1 MACGEC
7 VIPPLGY
14 PGCYPPAIPTDVG
27 RRIVR
32 VSVPGLQGP
41 PGETGALG
49 YSTRTCASL
58 GALSAA
64 VEKSGIALDTLTEEG
79 SYVVT
84 GATGLPADFTA
95 DPVFVTVTKAGTAT
109 VQMVGGVQGAE
120 YKLFARTAA
129 DGAYGEF
136 AQIGAKTDLTDYAK
150 KSEVATQI
158 SEAVNPVKTT
168 AEAAQAK
175 ANENAGKITALG
187 ATVGE
192 HTTKL
197 TSLESQVQT
206 NTAAIQKNAGD
217 ITTINV
223 TLEELQATDIV
234 LSGDFSDPHKQLV
247 NLVDNTNFQIS
258 GSNIQNGSSSYNKN
272 SGTSYGYIKL
282 TTKEQCTLSVTGYVS
297 SESNSD
303 FGGVYVGS
311 KIYKPTQSQAKNG
324 TADSTGT
331 YLIRQS
337 GSNSSKEYTMTLTAN
352 TTYYLNFFYVKDS
365 SSNSNSDQI
374 FVSKIQ
380 YRAVV

>member
-1 MACGEC
+1 MAE
-7 VIPPLGY
+7 ISKSLES
-14 PGCYPPAIPTDVG
+14 
-27 RRIVR
+27 R
-32 VSVPGLQGP
+32 VSEFAARTGQEIKKVRGEIATSNTAAEALTQRVAANEGAITNLQSEVAKKVEIDDAQASATKTYSSQKVDSQITAAKQSVKNDLLGGA
-41 PGETGALG
+41 GEAYDTLKELADALVTNKDAITALQQIAQG
-49 YSTRTCASL
+49 HVQFDKAQSL
-58 GALSAA
+58 NDEQKKQARANIGALSAA

-84 GATGLPADFTA
+84 GATGLPADFTS

-158 SEAVNPVKTT
+158 SEAVNPVKAT

-175 ANENAGKITALG
+175 ANENAGKITALE

-217 ITTINV
+217 ITTINANIGAK
-223 TLEELQATDIV
+223 Q
-234 LSGDFSDPHKQLV
+234 DFVAAFEAAL
-247 NLVDNTNFQIS
+247 
-258 GSNIQNGSSSYNKN
+258 
-272 SGTSYGYIKL
+272 
-282 TTKEQCTLSVTGYVS
+282 
-297 SESNSD
+297 
-303 FGGVYVGS
+303 
-311 KIYKPTQSQAKNG
+311 A
-324 TADSTGT
+324 
-331 YLIRQS
+331 
-337 GSNSSKEYTMTLTAN
+337 
-352 TTYYLNFFYVKDS
+352 
-365 SSNSNSDQI
+365 
-374 FVSKIQ
+374 
-380 YRAVV
+380 

>member
-1 MACGEC
+1 MAE
-7 VIPPLGY
+7 ISKSLES
-14 PGCYPPAIPTDVG
+14 
-27 RRIVR
+27 R
-32 VSVPGLQGP
+32 VSEFAARTGQEIKKVRGEIVTGNTAAEALTQRVAANEGAITNLQSEVAQKVEIDDAQASATKTYSSQKVDSQITAAKQSVKNDLLGGA
-41 PGETGALG
+41 GEAYDTLKELADALVTNKDAITALQQIAQG
-49 YSTRTCASL
+49 HVQFDKAQSL
-58 GALSAA
+58 NDEQKKQARANIGALSAA

-84 GATGLPADFTA
+84 GATGLPADFTS

-158 SEAVNPVKTT
+158 SEAVNPVKAT

-175 ANENAGKITALG
+175 ANENAGKITALE

-217 ITTINV
+217 ITTINANIG
-223 TLEELQATDIV
+223 TKQ
-234 LSGDFSDPHKQLV
+234 DFVAAFEAAL
-247 NLVDNTNFQIS
+247 
-258 GSNIQNGSSSYNKN
+258 
-272 SGTSYGYIKL
+272 
-282 TTKEQCTLSVTGYVS
+282 
-297 SESNSD
+297 
-303 FGGVYVGS
+303 
-311 KIYKPTQSQAKNG
+311 A
-324 TADSTGT
+324 
-331 YLIRQS
+331 
-337 GSNSSKEYTMTLTAN
+337 
-352 TTYYLNFFYVKDS
+352 
-365 SSNSNSDQI
+365 
-374 FVSKIQ
+374 
-380 YRAVV
+380 

>member
-1 MACGEC
+1 MAE
-7 VIPPLGY
+7 ISKSLES
-14 PGCYPPAIPTDVG
+14 
-27 RRIVR
+27 R
-32 VSVPGLQGP
+32 VSEFAARTGQEIKKVRGEIATGNTAAEALTQRVAANEGAITALQGEVAKKVEIDDAQASGTKTYSSQKVEAKITAAKQSVKDDLLGGA
-41 PGETGALG
+41 GEAYDTLKELADALVTNKDAITALQQIAQG
-49 YSTRTCASL
+49 HVQFDKAQSL
-58 GALSAA
+58 NDEQKKQARANIGALSAA

-84 GATGLPADFTA
+84 GATGLPADFTS

-158 SEAVNPVKTT
+158 SEAVNPVKAT

-175 ANENAGKITALG
+175 ANENAGKITALE

-217 ITTINV
+217 ITTINANIG
-223 TLEELQATDIV
+223 TKQ
-234 LSGDFSDPHKQLV
+234 DFVAAFEAAL
-247 NLVDNTNFQIS
+247 
-258 GSNIQNGSSSYNKN
+258 
-272 SGTSYGYIKL
+272 
-282 TTKEQCTLSVTGYVS
+282 
-297 SESNSD
+297 
-303 FGGVYVGS
+303 
-311 KIYKPTQSQAKNG
+311 A
-324 TADSTGT
+324 
-331 YLIRQS
+331 
-337 GSNSSKEYTMTLTAN
+337 
-352 TTYYLNFFYVKDS
+352 
-365 SSNSNSDQI
+365 
-374 FVSKIQ
+374 
-380 YRAVV
+380 

>member
-1 MACGEC
+1 MAE
-7 VIPPLGY
+7 ISKSLES
-14 PGCYPPAIPTDVG
+14 
-27 RRIVR
+27 R
-32 VSVPGLQGP
+32 VSEFAARTGQEIKKVRGEIATSNTAAEALTQRVAANEGAITNLQSEVAKKVEIDDAQASATKTYSSQKVDSQITAAKQSVKNDLLGGA
-41 PGETGALG
+41 GEAYDTLKELADALVTNKDAITALQQIAQG
-49 YSTRTCASL
+49 HVQFDKAQALNDDQKKQARANI

-129 DGAYGEF
+129 DGAFGEF

-175 ANENAGKITALG
+175 ANENAGKITALE

-206 NTAAIQKNAGD
+206 NTAAIQKSAGD
-217 ITTINV
+217 ITTINANIG
-223 TLEELQATDIV
+223 TKQ
-234 LSGDFSDPHKQLV
+234 DFVAAFEAAL
-247 NLVDNTNFQIS
+247 
-258 GSNIQNGSSSYNKN
+258 
-272 SGTSYGYIKL
+272 
-282 TTKEQCTLSVTGYVS
+282 
-297 SESNSD
+297 
-303 FGGVYVGS
+303 
-311 KIYKPTQSQAKNG
+311 A
-324 TADSTGT
+324 
-331 YLIRQS
+331 
-337 GSNSSKEYTMTLTAN
+337 
-352 TTYYLNFFYVKDS
+352 
-365 SSNSNSDQI
+365 
-374 FVSKIQ
+374 
-380 YRAVV
+380 

>member
-1 MACGEC
+1 MAE
-7 VIPPLGY
+7 ISKSLES
-14 PGCYPPAIPTDVG
+14 
-27 RRIVR
+27 R
-32 VSVPGLQGP
+32 VSEFAARTGQEIKKVRGEIATSNTAAEALTQRVAANEGAITALQGEVAKKVEIDDAQASGTKTYSSQKVEAKITAAKQSVKDDLLGGA
-41 PGETGALG
+41 GEAYDTLKELADALVTNKDAITALQQIAQG
-49 YSTRTCASL
+49 HVQFDKAQSL
-58 GALSAA
+58 NDEQKKQARANIGALSAA

-95 DPVFVTVTKAGTAT
+95 DPVFVTVTKAVTAT

-129 DGAYGEF
+129 DGAFGEF

-175 ANENAGKITALG
+175 ANENAGKITALE

-217 ITTINV
+217 ITTINANIGAK
-223 TLEELQATDIV
+223 Q
-234 LSGDFSDPHKQLV
+234 DFVAAFEAAL
-247 NLVDNTNFQIS
+247 
-258 GSNIQNGSSSYNKN
+258 
-272 SGTSYGYIKL
+272 
-282 TTKEQCTLSVTGYVS
+282 
-297 SESNSD
+297 
-303 FGGVYVGS
+303 
-311 KIYKPTQSQAKNG
+311 A
-324 TADSTGT
+324 
-331 YLIRQS
+331 
-337 GSNSSKEYTMTLTAN
+337 
-352 TTYYLNFFYVKDS
+352 
-365 SSNSNSDQI
+365 
-374 FVSKIQ
+374 
-380 YRAVV
+380 

>member
-1 MACGEC
+1 MAE
-7 VIPPLGY
+7 ISKSLES
-14 PGCYPPAIPTDVG
+14 
-27 RRIVR
+27 R
-32 VSVPGLQGP
+32 VSEFAARTGQEIKKVRGEIATSNTAAEALTQRVAANEGAITALQGEVAKKVEIDDAQASGTKTYSSQKVEAKITAAKQSVKDDLLGGA
-41 PGETGALG
+41 GEAYDTLKELADALVTNKDAITALQQIAQG
-49 YSTRTCASL
+49 HVQFDKAQSL
-58 GALSAA
+58 NDEQKKQARANIGALSAA

-84 GATGLPADFTA
+84 GATGLPADFTS

-158 SEAVNPVKTT
+158 SEAVNPVKAN

-175 ANENAGKITALG
+175 ANENAGKITALE

-217 ITTINV
+217 ITTINANIG
-223 TLEELQATDIV
+223 TKQ
-234 LSGDFSDPHKQLV
+234 DFVAAFEAAL
-247 NLVDNTNFQIS
+247 
-258 GSNIQNGSSSYNKN
+258 
-272 SGTSYGYIKL
+272 
-282 TTKEQCTLSVTGYVS
+282 
-297 SESNSD
+297 
-303 FGGVYVGS
+303 
-311 KIYKPTQSQAKNG
+311 A
-324 TADSTGT
+324 
-331 YLIRQS
+331 
-337 GSNSSKEYTMTLTAN
+337 
-352 TTYYLNFFYVKDS
+352 
-365 SSNSNSDQI
+365 
-374 FVSKIQ
+374 
-380 YRAVV
+380 

>member
-1 MACGEC
+1 MAE
-7 VIPPLGY
+7 ISKSLES
-14 PGCYPPAIPTDVG
+14 
-27 RRIVR
+27 R
-32 VSVPGLQGP
+32 VSEFAARTGQEIKKVRGEIATSNTAAEALTQRVAANEGAITALQGEVAKKVEIDDAQASATKTYSSQKVDSQITAAKQAVKDDLLGGA
-41 PGETGALG
+41 GEAYDTLKELADALVTNKDAITALQQIAQG
-49 YSTRTCASL
+49 HVQFDKAQSL
-58 GALSAA
+58 TDEQKKQARANIGALSAA
-64 VEKSGIALDTLTEEG
+64 VEKSGVALDTLTEEG

-175 ANENAGKITALG
+175 ANENAGKITALE

-217 ITTINV
+217 ITTINANIG
-223 TLEELQATDIV
+223 TKQ
-234 LSGDFSDPHKQLV
+234 DFVAAFEAAL
-247 NLVDNTNFQIS
+247 
-258 GSNIQNGSSSYNKN
+258 
-272 SGTSYGYIKL
+272 
-282 TTKEQCTLSVTGYVS
+282 
-297 SESNSD
+297 
-303 FGGVYVGS
+303 
-311 KIYKPTQSQAKNG
+311 A
-324 TADSTGT
+324 
-331 YLIRQS
+331 
-337 GSNSSKEYTMTLTAN
+337 
-352 TTYYLNFFYVKDS
+352 
-365 SSNSNSDQI
+365 
-374 FVSKIQ
+374 
-380 YRAVV
+380 

>member
-1 MACGEC
+1 MAE
-7 VIPPLGY
+7 ISKSLES
-14 PGCYPPAIPTDVG
+14 
-27 RRIVR
+27 R
-32 VSVPGLQGP
+32 VSEFAARTGQEIKKVRGEIATSNTAAEALTQRVAANEGAITALQGEVAKKVEIDDAQASGTKTYSSQKVEAKITAAKQSVKDDLLGGA
-41 PGETGALG
+41 GEAYDTLKELADALVTNKDAITALQQIAQG
-49 YSTRTCASL
+49 HVQFDKAQSL
-58 GALSAA
+58 NDEQKKQARANIGALSAA

-84 GATGLPADFTA
+84 GATGLPADFTS

-158 SEAVNPVKTT
+158 SEAVNPVKAT

-175 ANENAGKITALG
+175 ANENAGKIMALE

-217 ITTINV
+217 ITTINANIG
-223 TLEELQATDIV
+223 TKQ
-234 LSGDFSDPHKQLV
+234 DFVAAFEAAL
-247 NLVDNTNFQIS
+247 
-258 GSNIQNGSSSYNKN
+258 
-272 SGTSYGYIKL
+272 
-282 TTKEQCTLSVTGYVS
+282 
-297 SESNSD
+297 
-303 FGGVYVGS
+303 
-311 KIYKPTQSQAKNG
+311 A
-324 TADSTGT
+324 
-331 YLIRQS
+331 
-337 GSNSSKEYTMTLTAN
+337 
-352 TTYYLNFFYVKDS
+352 
-365 SSNSNSDQI
+365 
-374 FVSKIQ
+374 
-380 YRAVV
+380 

>member
-1 MACGEC
+1 MAE
-7 VIPPLGY
+7 ISKSLES
-14 PGCYPPAIPTDVG
+14 
-27 RRIVR
+27 R
-32 VSVPGLQGP
+32 VSEFAARTGKEIKKVRGEIATSNTAAEALTQRVAANEGAITNLQSEVAKKVEIDDAQASATKTYSSQKVDSQITAAKQSVKNDLLGGA
-41 PGETGALG
+41 GEAYDTLKELADALVTNKDAITALQQIAQG
-49 YSTRTCASL
+49 HVQFDKAQALNDDQKKQARANI

-84 GATGLPADFTA
+84 GATGLPADFTS

-158 SEAVNPVKTT
+158 SEAVNPVKAT

-175 ANENAGKITALG
+175 ANENAGKITALE

-206 NTAAIQKNAGD
+206 NTATIQKNAGD
-217 ITTINV
+217 ITTINANIG
-223 TLEELQATDIV
+223 TKQ
-234 LSGDFSDPHKQLV
+234 DFVAAFEAAL
-247 NLVDNTNFQIS
+247 
-258 GSNIQNGSSSYNKN
+258 
-272 SGTSYGYIKL
+272 
-282 TTKEQCTLSVTGYVS
+282 
-297 SESNSD
+297 
-303 FGGVYVGS
+303 
-311 KIYKPTQSQAKNG
+311 A
-324 TADSTGT
+324 
-331 YLIRQS
+331 
-337 GSNSSKEYTMTLTAN
+337 
-352 TTYYLNFFYVKDS
+352 
-365 SSNSNSDQI
+365 
-374 FVSKIQ
+374 
-380 YRAVV
+380 